1 MDWLTKYVDIEAIGL
16 IVAIIAVIVAYL
28 QLRQSK
34 KDKPKAQTSVTS
46 SQNNISTDNSSG
58 TTIVTDSPGATVVGP
73 RSLYHEDRYRYL
85 SC

>member
-1 MDWLTKYVDIEAIGL
+1 MDWMTKYVDIEAIGL
-16 IVAIIAVIVAYL
+16 IVAIIAVIVAYR

-34 KDKPKAQTSVTS
+34 KDKPKAQTAVTS